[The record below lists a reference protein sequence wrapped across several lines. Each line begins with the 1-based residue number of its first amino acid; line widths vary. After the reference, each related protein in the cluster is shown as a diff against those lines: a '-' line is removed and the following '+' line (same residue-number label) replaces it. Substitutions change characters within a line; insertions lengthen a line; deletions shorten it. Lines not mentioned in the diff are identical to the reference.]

1 MKPIICVGESLKER
15 EDGKTLIIV
24 KEQLKQALKGINI
37 DKASSLIIAYEP
49 VWAIGSGQTATPEI
63 AQEVHGEL
71 RSFLITFLGRTI
83 ASKIRIIYGGSM
95 NPNNAPDLLDQKDI
109 DGGLIGGASLD
120 AKSFIQLIEIA
131 RCKQNFS

>member
-1 MKPIICVGESLKER
+1 M
-15 EDGKTLIIV
+15 

-71 RSFLITFLGRTI
+71 RSFLITFFLI
-83 ASKIRIIYGGSM
+83 SVIFVKILLIFFSIIFDSIF
-95 NPNNAPDLLDQKDI
+95 NC
-109 DGGLIGGASLD
+109 
-120 AKSFIQLIEIA
+120 F
-131 RCKQNFS
+131 F

>member
-95 NPNNAPDLLDQKDI
+95 NPNNAPDLLDQNDI
-109 DGGLIGGASLD
+109 DGGLIGGASLE

>member
-71 RSFLITFLGRTI
+71 RSFLITFLDRTI